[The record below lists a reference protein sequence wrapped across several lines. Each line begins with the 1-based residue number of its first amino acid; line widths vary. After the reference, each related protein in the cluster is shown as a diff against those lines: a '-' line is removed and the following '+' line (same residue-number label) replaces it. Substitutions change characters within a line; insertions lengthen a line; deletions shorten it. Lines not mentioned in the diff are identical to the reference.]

1 VSRQVEIGGSLALG
15 LDGVKTSNLEALANA
30 LRDLQPGQKS
40 NLREKHG
47 LAVCLLL
54 AIAQWP

>member
-1 VSRQVEIGGSLALG
+1 VEIGGSLALG